1 MLRILLA
8 LAFIGTAA
16 TTIAQDHEVVIHF
29 ANGSTD
35 PDEAGTRGLRE
46 LCNASVDQG
55 SCIIIGH
62 SDDRGASS
70 LNDELALERARKVAS
85 ILSDMFPDLTIEGV
99 AGAGGREPIAS
110 NGTAEG
116 RAMNRRVVVRI
127 RRAQEPTEAVA
138 RPPYAAHQ
146 HARVTPLMP
155 GADKPREWHR
165 VDPTRTIEVNMSDGT
180 MVRIPA
186 NSLVHADGR
195 TVEGPVDLSYR
206 GFLDPWEVVASG
218 IPMHYGS
225 GNGLAHFETAGMY
238 ELYASQNGSP
248 VQMRPGT
255 PITLE
260 TVGPEVTD
268 EYGAY
273 ALNANTGVWELAGQL
288 LGGETRPMPRNTRA
302 VEEYNRSLRRLPAL
316 PDSLTYDERQASTD
330 HCYMS
335 RCLPTRKPYTY
346 DDGKYLSPYAEKQ
359 IPAVRLTLDKA
370 YWRKHRVIAL
380 DVHSGARRHPEMRA
394 FNNRVRWVYQGPMD
408 RKTFKRRVVRKHF
421 YQDIVFHATGEA
433 TGELRLKDRGEW
445 SSHVVQ
451 LRDVRDEE
459 NTSVEK
465 LNAAM
470 GHYEKRLEQ
479 KRLSFDREVARAMQR
494 TNRRRERMIAGA
506 YTKAQRYMD
515 TTEKAMDRQD
525 FDQFALMAQVNT
537 QMGDQRD
544 NAYIYS
550 RRPTFAMPGFGIW
563 NCDRMVPIPLIDV
576 PVQVIADGGKTMK
589 WVKAFGVPARGRAV
603 ITYWN
608 TEGKPVQ
615 PMRLSP
621 NVERIIFI
629 DADRRMMVADVPGGL
644 RNAKQRLTLQA
655 THLAQPSD
663 VSLLS
668 QLAQG
673 F

>member
-288 LGGETRPMPRNTRA
+288 LGGETRPTPRNTRA
-302 VEEYNRSLRRLPAL
+302 VEEYNRSLRRLP
-316 PDSLTYDERQASTD
+316 
-330 HCYMS
+330 
-335 RCLPTRKPYTY
+335 
-346 DDGKYLSPYAEKQ
+346 
-359 IPAVRLTLDKA
+359 
-370 YWRKHRVIAL
+370 
-380 DVHSGARRHPEMRA
+380 
-394 FNNRVRWVYQGPMD
+394 
-408 RKTFKRRVVRKHF
+408 
-421 YQDIVFHATGEA
+421 
-433 TGELRLKDRGEW
+433 
-445 SSHVVQ
+445 
-451 LRDVRDEE
+451 
-459 NTSVEK
+459 
-465 LNAAM
+465 
-470 GHYEKRLEQ
+470 
-479 KRLSFDREVARAMQR
+479 
-494 TNRRRERMIAGA
+494 
-506 YTKAQRYMD
+506 
-515 TTEKAMDRQD
+515 
-525 FDQFALMAQVNT
+525 
-537 QMGDQRD
+537 
-544 NAYIYS
+544 
-550 RRPTFAMPGFGIW
+550 
-563 NCDRMVPIPLIDV
+563 
-576 PVQVIADGGKTMK
+576 
-589 WVKAFGVPARGRAV
+589 
-603 ITYWN
+603 
-608 TEGKPVQ
+608 
-615 PMRLSP
+615 
-621 NVERIIFI
+621 
-629 DADRRMMVADVPGGL
+629 
-644 RNAKQRLTLQA
+644 
-655 THLAQPSD
+655 
-663 VSLLS
+663 
-668 QLAQG
+668 
-673 F
+673 